1 MVIPLGL
8 VIGFIGALL
17 LIKSSY
23 PRRKEIPYLA
33 TAYYG
38 HNPVLLKNLI
48 INRWTAVGGSI
59 WLSIGFLLQLVSC
72 NLYFDSILNCL
83 ILFALIPQLL
93 IISWSFP
100 SYMVRYQYCPPDN
113 DDTIKDIKSNR
124 LLLLNNGLEP
134 DEKSKGEKIPDKE
147 RKKRIENA
155 KRLFDGLGRNLL
167 IKRKPNETYPD
178 YCQGIISRLEKN
190 KKRYR

>member
-1 MVIPLGL
+1 MGIPLGL
-8 VIGFIGALL
+8 ITGFIGALL
-17 LIKSSY
+17 LVKSSL
-23 PRRKEIPYLA
+23 PRLKDIAYLA
-33 TAYYG
+33 GTYYG
-38 HNPVLLKNLI
+38 YNPTLLKNLI

-59 WLSIGFLLQLVSC
+59 WLSIGFLLQLFSC

-83 ILFALIPQLL
+83 ILFALIPELL

-100 SYMVRYQYCPPDN
+100 SYMVRYQYCPPGN
-113 DDTIKDIKSNR
+113 DDTIKDMKSNR

-134 DEKSKGEKIPDKE
+134 DDKSKGEKIPDKE

-167 IKRKPNETYPD
+167 IKGKPNETYPD
-178 YCQGIISRLEKN
+178 YCQRLISRLEKN
-190 KKRYR
+190 RKRYR